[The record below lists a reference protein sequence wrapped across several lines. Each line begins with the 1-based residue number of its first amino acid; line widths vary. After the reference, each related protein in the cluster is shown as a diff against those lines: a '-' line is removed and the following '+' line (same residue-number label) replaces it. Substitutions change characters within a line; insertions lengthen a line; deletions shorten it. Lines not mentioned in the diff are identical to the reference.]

1 MSINLDSNDELY
13 TDIAMQ
19 MLSAYLNNDK
29 NVTNELMLSYSSDN
43 EEDPAF
49 MPGVIFGCMLH
60 LGVLLATIA
69 ESSSMTIEEAF
80 SHYANSYNLEMRE
93 QMSMIPTLHQGV
105 ARQLFDVMREEN
117 L

>member
-1 MSINLDSNDELY
+1 
-13 TDIAMQ
+13 
-19 MLSAYLNNDK
+19 MLSAYLGNDK
-29 NVTNELMLSYSSDN
+29 KLTNDLMQSYSADN

-80 SHYANSYNLEMRE
+80 SHYASSYNLEMRE

-105 ARQLFDVMREEN
+105 ARQLFEVLREEN

>member
-19 MLSAYLNNDK
+19 MLSAYLSSDK
-29 NVTNELMLSYSSDN
+29 NVSNDLMQTYSSDN

-49 MPGVIFGCMLH
+49 MPGVIFVCMLH

-69 ESSSMTIEEAF
+69 ESSSMTIEETF
-80 SHYANSYNLEMRE
+80 SHYASSYNLEMRE
-93 QMSMIPTLHQGV
+93 RMSFIPTLHQDV
-105 ARQLFDVMREEN
+105 ARQLFEVLREEN